1 MKNLKN
7 KILIFSLSLSLG
19 LMAAPAHALPIG
31 TLLFRTSGGGLSY
44 GYNTNILVITENGF
58 PKNFYSGHT
67 GIYVGQEDGVDY
79 VVEMQPQGAIKIP
92 ANQFVNTALGEKLIS
107 AKIPKDSTASQRARA
122 AALAKNLARAEM
134 GYDFDFKHQKGPG
147 PAEWTCVGLVEK
159 VYESADSRNPAD
171 LNTLVYNPK
180 DYAVDITP
188 DGFDNTSV
196 YNQGGDC
203 FSETKE
209 FSKIAR
215 KTELTLPLPE
225 KIGYDFGL
233 EKGGDRFI
241 FFPQTQEQQNSLV
254 SVPVD
259 IDLDSSFKANPVR
272 GKIPTIK
279 VALKWSLINNPV
291 STVRQIAY
299 KATTVAQKI
308 KDFISPNDDNLV
320 FLEAEENKEE
330 IIPPKKIASAQ
341 EPTPV
346 STTKASPKT
355 TASAS
360 PVEKKAASNPQPK
373 PKTLVNTTPSPTTSS
388 LATKPVPPASP
399 PPESAPIKV
408 SSPAPKKETS
418 TSKPI
423 NSRPPTEVS
432 PPPKPTT
439 PKNDYVPIKITPPK
453 KSVTNQL
460 KKIVPEK
467 PETQE
472 ENKTTPTPQ
481 EKQEEL
487 GPAPK
492 ALISKV
498 YSNGTDDW
506 LEIVNASDEVLDL
519 VAYDYRLV
527 KAKGSNPVLI
537 MDFGN
542 ENHGTYPGGTVI
554 APHGSYLVVRSS
566 AAENVKALAD
576 AISTRDNFSW
586 TEDGYTLY
594 LGTGAI
600 SSDDDSDIVDRL
612 GYGEALY
619 YSGAPAPALVPGYAL
634 ERKATASSTIA
645 SLSSGGLEELWAR
658 LYDSRDNSR
667 DFLLIPYD
675 YELIKTN
682 EEKNNPPEVEEDK
695 KEETE
700 QTEITPPELVA
711 TGEGLFVN
719 PAGLNSEALTQLW
732 HFDECFG
739 AKVANALSTV
749 SDYPQTLVAA
759 DLWGIGKWGCALK
772 LNEENRSLK
781 SDLPPDFDSNNFTIA
796 FYYHKDVYGNFYIDW
811 RLNNREPDTQQFSLN
826 LNEYRSE
833 IYGFPGP
840 NGLFYDIT
848 WPADENWHQ
857 VALVINQT
865 EGYWALYLDG
875 EEQYRYNNTWIIP
888 EFTDWEIEL
897 RPNTPAILI
906 DELTMWLRPLSSTEL
921 KEIFDYNLPFN
932 PYTWPNPQQ
941 APEMEHYWRFD
952 ENNELLARD
961 EVGGDDL
968 AVKVEDWNMEGFI
981 DSSLKVKNDFSWEL
995 TEIPFKDLSL
1005 AFWWRNTSHPN
1016 EGRFNFKLR
1025 GKDKEIM
1032 SLMPT
1037 IYNPSFSFNG
1047 VGGFLGEYGKEY
1059 LPVDNK
1065 WHHLALTYDS
1075 YRYRWRFFFD
1085 GELWKEVPAMKLRP
1099 EAVLDELV
1107 IDTENYPSDIDEL
1120 KIWSGVLNKDAILA
1134 EYESYSEYR
1143 N

>member
-1 MKNLKN
+1 MKNLKI
-7 KILIFSLSLSLG
+7 KILFFSLSLVWTLS
-19 LMAAPAHALPIG
+19 AVPAHALPVG

-44 GYNTNILVITENGF
+44 GYNTNILVIIENGF

-107 AKIPKDSTASQRARA
+107 AKIPKNSTAAQRARA
-122 AALAKNLARAEM
+122 AALAKNLARA
-134 GYDFDFKHQKGPG
+134 GVDYDFDFKYQKGPG
-147 PAEWTCVGLVEK
+147 SAAWTCVGLAEK
-159 VYESADSRNPAD
+159 VYESANTNNPAD
-171 LNTLVYNPK
+171 LTTLVYNTQ

-188 DGFDNTSV
+188 DGFDNVSV

-233 EKGGDRFI
+233 EKGADRFI
-241 FFPQTQEQQNSLV
+241 FFPQTQEKQDSLI

-259 IDLDSSFKANPVR
+259 IDLDSEFRADPVR
-272 GKIPTIK
+272 GRIPVIK

-291 STVRQIAY
+291 STVKQIGY
-299 KATTVAQKI
+299 QATSIAQKI
-308 KDFISPNDDNLV
+308 KDFISPTDDNLV
-320 FLEAEENKEE
+320 YLEEKEVAPL
-330 IIPPKKIASAQ
+330 PPKKVSSDKEATSPTVVKTDPKTSTPA
-341 EPTPV
+341 PTP
-346 STTKASPKT
+346 TKVVPASVP
-355 TASAS
+355 A
-360 PVEKKAASNPQPK
+360 VNPPAK
-373 PKTLVNTTPSPTTSS
+373 TTPSQTSK
-388 LATKPVPPASP
+388 TEVKT
-399 PPESAPIKV
+399 EPIKV
-408 SSPAPKKETS
+408 LSPTPKKETPLPS
-418 TSKPI
+418 AASD
-423 NSRPPTEVS
+423 RPATTVLPSAT
-432 PPPKPTT
+432 PAQPKT
-439 PKNDYVPIKITPPK
+439 DYVPIKVATPK
-453 KSVTNQL
+453 ESVTNQL
-460 KKIVPEK
+460 KKLASDEAENENNKNTVPTNTNTE
-467 PETQE
+467 
-472 ENKTTPTPQ
+472 
-481 EKQEEL
+481 EEL
-487 GPAPK
+487 VSVPQ

-506 LEIVNASDEVLDL
+506 LEIVNASDQDLDL

-527 KAKGSNPVLI
+527 KLKGGSPVLI

-554 APHGSYLVVRSS
+554 APHSSYLVVRSS

-600 SSDDDSDIVDRL
+600 SSDEDVDIVDRL

-634 ERKATASSTIA
+634 ERKATASSTIE

-675 YELIKTN
+675 YELIKAN
-682 EEKNNPPEVEEDK
+682 EEKNNPPAEEEVTE
-695 KEETE
+695 EETE
-700 QTEITPPELVA
+700 TEVLPPELIDTA
-711 TGEGLFVN
+711 EGLFVN
-719 PAGLNSEALTQLW
+719 PASLESKALTQLW

-739 AKVANALSTV
+739 AEHSNALAAV
-749 SDYPQTLVAA
+749 SDYPQELVAA

-772 LNEENRSLK
+772 LDLENRGLK

-796 FYYHKDVYGNFYIDW
+796 FYYRKDIHGNFFIDW
-811 RLNNREPDTQQFSLN
+811 RLNNRQPETQQFSLN

-833 IYGFPGP
+833 IHGFPGP
-840 NGLFYDIT
+840 NGYFYDLT
-848 WPADENWHQ
+848 WPADDNWHQ
-857 VALVINQT
+857 VALVVNQAA
-865 EGYWALYLDG
+865 GYWGLYLDG
-875 EEQYRYNNTWIIP
+875 EEKYLYENSWIIP

-897 RPNTPAILI
+897 RPNTPAVLI
-906 DELTMWLRPLSSTEL
+906 DELSLWLRPLSEAEL
-921 KEIFDYNLPFN
+921 KKIFDYNLPFY
-932 PYTWPNPQQ
+932 PYTWPDPQR
-941 APEMEHYWRFD
+941 APELEHYWRFD
-952 ENNELLARD
+952 ENNEEIARD
-961 EVGGDDL
+961 EIGGDDL
-968 AVKVEDWNMEGFI
+968 AVKVSDWNMEGFI
-981 DSSLKVKNDFSWEL
+981 DSSLKAVGDFSWDL
-995 TEIPFKDLSL
+995 TEMPLKDSSF

-1025 GKDKEIM
+1025 GNDKDIFT
-1032 SLMPT
+1032 LMPT

-1047 VGGFLGEYGKEY
+1047 SGGFLGEYGKDY
-1059 LPVDNK
+1059 FPMDKN
-1065 WHHLALTYDS
+1065 WHHLAITYDS

-1099 EAVLDELV
+1099 GTVLDQLV

-1120 KIWSGVLNKDAILA
+1120 KIWSGVLNKEAILA
-1134 EYESYSEYR
+1134 EYESYREYLP
-1143 N
+1143 